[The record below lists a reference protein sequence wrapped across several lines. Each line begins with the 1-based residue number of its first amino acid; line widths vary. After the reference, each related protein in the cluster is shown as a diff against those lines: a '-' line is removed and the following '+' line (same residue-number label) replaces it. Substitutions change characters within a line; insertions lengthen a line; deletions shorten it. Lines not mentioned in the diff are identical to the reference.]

1 MARERGAVATAWR
14 ACDDV
19 AGSDNGRQAIER
31 AIAPRRPPGG
41 DFVSDQVGEI
51 VVVELRVSAE
61 PPREALT
68 LARAHVRHADGA
80 VLGVETFFDEG

>member
-1 MARERGAVATAWR
+1 M
-14 ACDDV
+14 
-19 AGSDNGRQAIER
+19 
-31 AIAPRRPPGG
+31 
-41 DFVSDQVGEI
+41 SDQVGEI